1 MKKQVKRILSLAL
14 TLVMVMSLAACGGGT
29 TAKTDETPVDT
40 GVETSTE
47 QESTPVTLKVSHTN
61 KEGGGTAVA
70 TDNFEAIV
78 ESLDST
84 ISVDVYGNSQLGAES
99 AVLESVLVGTVEMQ
113 MVSTSVLANVV
124 PEAYV
129 MNVPFLFDDM
139 NQFWE
144 IVQSDEFMEKFDAAL
159 AKAGLKFVGFINCN
173 NRAVANNVRE
183 ICTPA
188 DMKGL
193 NIRVLEGAVYTDLF
207 SALGCSTSI
216 VAVTELYTA
225 LQQGMVDGDDCGIS
239 YLVPNQYAEVE
250 TYYTDTNHTVQPLAG
265 IINLNVWNKLS
276 ADQQNNILE
285 AMKQAGT
292 EACNVYYS
300 DYESYLETAETEYGM
315 TIHYLT
321 DEERQ
326 MFKDAAA
333 DVIEKYSNYNEGCRE
348 MYELITSMQ

>member
-1 MKKQVKRILSLAL
+1 MKKQMKQILALAL
-14 TLVMVMSLAACGGGT
+14 TLAMVLSLAACGGDSGT
-29 TAKTDETPVDT
+29 KTEAPSTDSGTETPVP
-40 GVETSTE
+40 
-47 QESTPVTLKVSHTN
+47 QESAPVTLKVSHTN

-78 ESLDST
+78 ESMDSS
-84 ISVDVYGNSQLGAES
+84 INIEVYGNNQLGAES
-99 AVLESVLVGTVEMQ
+99 AVMESVLMGTVEMQ
-113 MVSTSVLANVV
+113 MISTSVLANVV

-139 NQFWE
+139 DQFWE
-144 IVQSDEFMEKFDAAL
+144 IVQSDAFMSEFDAACQQV
-159 AKAGLKFVGFINCN
+159 GLKFVGFINCN

-183 ICTPA
+183 IRTPA

-207 SALGCSTSI
+207 TALGCSTSI

-265 IINLNVWNKLS
+265 IINLNVWNGLS
-276 ADQQNNILE
+276 AGQQEHILD
-285 AMKQAGT
+285 AMKQAGA
-292 EACNVYYS
+292 EACSVYYS
-300 DYESYLETAETEYGM
+300 DYEGYLKSAEEDYGM
-315 TIHYLT
+315 VIHYLT

-333 DVIEKYSNYNEGCRE
+333 EVIEKYANYTDGCRA
-348 MYELITSMQ
+348 MYDLITGMQ